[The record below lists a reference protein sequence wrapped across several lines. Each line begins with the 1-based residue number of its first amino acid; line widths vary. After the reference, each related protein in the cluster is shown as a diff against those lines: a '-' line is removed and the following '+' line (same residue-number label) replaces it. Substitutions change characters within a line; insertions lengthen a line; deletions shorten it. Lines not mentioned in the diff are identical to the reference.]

1 MEDIMDYNQTISFLM
16 NKQRLGIIPGLSRMK
31 KLLEGMGNPQK
42 NLKIIHIAGTNGKGT
57 VANMIAN
64 ALSAEGKKT
73 GLFTSPWVVDYR
85 EQIQIN
91 SKWTPKEKLSEYVS
105 EYQNA
110 EATEFE
116 LITAIMYKYFYD
128 EKVDYAV
135 VECGMGGLADS
146 TNAIDTPEIAVITS
160 VSIDHTNFLGT
171 SLAEIAFQKS
181 GIIKPESKV
190 VLYPNPACESVF
202 EKKCIE
208 TNSLL
213 IKVEDFG
220 DFKRNNLETA
230 KVCLSLLGYKSE
242 ILYPRLPA
250 RQEMINDKIMIDGA
264 HNIGGA
270 LSLEKNLPDKNITAV
285 IGMMKD
291 KDVKN
296 YLQIIAP
303 HCKKII
309 AVTPENRRSLSA
321 EELAVF
327 AKPYCSDISVCNNSH
342 KAILSALSSEN

>member
-1 MEDIMDYNQTISFLM
+1 MEDNMDYNQTISFLM
-16 NKQRLGIIPGLSRMK
+16 NKQSLGIIPGLSRMK

-91 SKWTPKEKLSEYVS
+91 SKWIPKEKLSEYVS

-128 EKVDYAV
+128 EKVDYAI
-135 VECGMGGLADS
+135 VECGMGGFADS
-146 TNAIDTPEIAVITS
+146 TNAIDTPEIAVIAS

-202 EKKCIE
+202 EKKCNE

-220 DFKRNNLETA
+220 DFKR
-230 KVCLSLLGYKSE
+230 
-242 ILYPRLPA
+242 
-250 RQEMINDKIMIDGA
+250 
-264 HNIGGA
+264 
-270 LSLEKNLPDKNITAV
+270 
-285 IGMMKD
+285 
-291 KDVKN
+291 
-296 YLQIIAP
+296 
-303 HCKKII
+303 
-309 AVTPENRRSLSA
+309 
-321 EELAVF
+321 
-327 AKPYCSDISVCNNSH
+327 
-342 KAILSALSSEN
+342 